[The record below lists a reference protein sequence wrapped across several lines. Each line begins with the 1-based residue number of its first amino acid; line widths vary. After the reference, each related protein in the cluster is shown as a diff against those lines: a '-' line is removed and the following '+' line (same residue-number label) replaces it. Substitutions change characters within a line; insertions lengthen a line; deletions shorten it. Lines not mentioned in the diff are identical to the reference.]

1 MYIKDLDRFIFQK
14 TKNENKKWFCGSCLQ
29 CFSRESVLIKHKEN
43 FLSINSKQP
52 VKLEKKII
60 EFKNHFKQIPVPF
73 KIHADFECNLRSVEC
88 YEGSF
93 TKKLQDHVPCSFAYK
108 VVWID
113 DRFTK

>member
-1 MYIKDLDRFIFQK
+1 M
-14 TKNENKKWFCGSCLQ
+14 
-29 CFSRESVLIKHKEN
+29 
-43 FLSINSKQP
+43 SINSKQS
-52 VKLEKKII
+52 VKLEKGII

-93 TKKLQDHVPCSFAYK
+93 TKEHQDHVPCSFAYK

-113 DRFTK
+113 DRFTKWIVVYGSENAAYEFVKAIFKEY